1 MEKSQ
6 VRPTFLD
13 KIINIWYKSLDK
25 PTDSKRYVLFTQKH
39 RLHDLTN
46 ILFSFAK
53 GMCTIVENKVLKK
66 NGSRTEKKLY
76 YNRQKQPPE
85 VFYEKRCS

>member
-13 KIINIWYKSLDK
+13 KIINIWSKIWTDIYNK

-46 ILFSFAK
+46 LLFSFAK
-53 GMCTIVENKVLKK
+53 GICTIVENKVLKK
-66 NGSRTEKKLY
+66 NGSRTEKKTLLQQTEAAT
-76 YNRQKQPPE
+76 RG
-85 VFYEKRCS
+85 VL